1 MREVGSSERARA
13 LQRDLREFGSHVVGD
28 DDARTRVLA
37 PSDDEDSN
45 DGSDAETSR
54 GRGGDLGGPG
64 AKDAMRLAESFASGA
79 WAALGGA
86 ASKARE
92 ALEKA
97 DVDKARSVGIGA
109 LGALK
114 NVVKATADV
123 AVRAT
128 ADVLAGEDSAD
139 EEEEARLALL
149 ERLDEFGLGEV
160 RTSIDR
166 ASDAARA
173 ALARSCVKEADIV
186 RVRESVRRW
195 EEHITTSAEAPSAG
209 KPSSPGVEATLVAV
223 PLDDDE
229 EDAERAAQV
238 ESAAKTLTSL
248 IGFVDARAEDMT
260 SSLARY
266 AEKKVSERHGAA
278 AVVEALE
285 DGLDTIYQEF
295 ARDGLAKL
303 TVSALRAIEEI
314 IESIERGED
323 ARWVVR
329 DDATRVATRARNIV
343 AKWESD
349 IEVFAHAVKEALL
362 SVATAVEDAT
372 RDSWPMSA
380 PEPSAVAQV
389 STAALDR
396 DRATCVGIHRDA
408 AMQLAW
414 IIESAASLTS
424 DS

>member
-1 MREVGSSERARA
+1 
-13 LQRDLREFGSHVVGD
+13 
-28 DDARTRVLA
+28 
-37 PSDDEDSN
+37 
-45 DGSDAETSR
+45 
-54 GRGGDLGGPG
+54 
-64 AKDAMRLAESFASGA
+64 MRLAESFASGA

-173 ALARSCVKEADIV
+173 ALARSCVKESDIV
-186 RVRESVRRW
+186 RVRESVRLW
-195 EEHITTSAEAPSAG
+195 EEHITTNAEAPSAG
-209 KPSSPGVEATLVAV
+209 KPSSPGVATLVAV

-248 IGFVDARAEDMT
+248 IGFVDARAEDMA

-285 DGLDTIYQEF
+285 DGLDTICQEF
-295 ARDGLAKL
+295 ARDGLTKL

-362 SVATAVEDAT
+362 SVAAAVEDAT
-372 RDSWPMSA
+372 RDSWPASA